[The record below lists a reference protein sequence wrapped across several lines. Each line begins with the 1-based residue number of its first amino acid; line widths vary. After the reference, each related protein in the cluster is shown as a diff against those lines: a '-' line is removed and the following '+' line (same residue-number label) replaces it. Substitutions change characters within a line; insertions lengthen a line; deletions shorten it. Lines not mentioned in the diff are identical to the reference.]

1 MLFSILLYSKLKE
14 YILPDI
20 LLPAKH
26 GTGGSFSIESKV
38 PLKSRKEVLLY
49 PLAVENSSFEPEFS
63 FLTPQFRS

>member
-1 MLFSILLYSKLKE
+1 MLSKFKE

-26 GTGGSFSIESKV
+26 GTGGSFSVESKV
-38 PLKSRKEVLLY
+38 TLIQSRKEVLLY